1 MCGITGFFNKE
12 KASELTLRALHIL
25 SGRGKDGTGAAGPG
39 WKEYADAAEKLHLP
53 HENNI
58 IGHTLHSMINFT
70 RQPLV
75 HAGIFT
81 SNCEIYN
88 WKELAEACRIDAS
101 NDSDLLVKLIEQR
114 LHDDNV
120 NTADPTAEM
129 RNICGALDML
139 RRVYAFA
146 YWLEGVV
153 YIARDII
160 GLKPLWYSF
169 SEGFAFA
176 SEKKALKTTGYTDIK
191 ELNPR
196 EILAYDIKNG
206 TVDRYTRNFF
216 FITPQ
221 HEGTFE
227 QIAEQVQQLL
237 ENAVKIRFPD
247 QPFGILFSGG
257 LDSTILAY
265 MCRKLGKIP
274 GKDFKCYSAGL
285 RDVQEPPD
293 IEYAKKVA
301 AALGLELVVYQID
314 LEQVEEYLKPV
325 VPLVEDPNV
334 PMVGVAL
341 TMYTACKAAK
351 EDGIRVMLSGS
362 GADVLFAGYDR
373 HKRSTDISRDCYAD
387 VLKIYEKNTY
397 RDDVV
402 SMYNNIEMRV
412 PYLDKRFV
420 EYGLKIPPEF
430 KINDTENKLI
440 LRRVEE
446 RLGIPA
452 QFTRR
457 KKQVAQYGSRFDK
470 AIDRLTRKAGYDTKT
485 EYLKQF
491 YDHPNLKLG
500 VLFSSGKDSN
510 YAMYIMQQQ
519 NYAIECL
526 ITIKSINPDSYMFHT
541 PNIGLAQLQAE
552 AMGIP
557 LIEQITLGEKE
568 TELEDLKM
576 AILHAKQEF
585 GIEGVVTGALYSNY
599 QRERIERIC
608 DELGLRVFSPL
619 WHIDQEKESRQLLA
633 LGFRFIF
640 SSVAA
645 YGLNSKWVGRI
656 ITENDIDHLV
666 KLNEKIGRNVAG
678 EGDEF
683 ESYVV
688 DAPMYKKEIEIRQF
702 EVIELD
708 EYTAKVVITDAVLV
722 DKAEE

>member
-1 MCGITGFFNKE
+1 MCGITGFFNRE
-12 KASELTLRALHIL
+12 NAAEITLRALHIL
-25 SGRGKDGTGAAGPG
+25 ADRGKDGTGAAGSG
-39 WKEYADAAEKLHLP
+39 WMEYADAPEKLHLP

-58 IGHTLHSMINFT
+58 IGHTLHSMVNFT

-75 HAGIFT
+75 YAGIFA

-88 WKELAEACRIDAS
+88 WKEMVGTFLVDAS
-101 NDSDLLVKLIEQR
+101 NDSDMLVKLIEQR
-114 LHDDNV
+114 LHDEHV
-120 NTADPTAEM
+120 NTSDPAAVM
-129 RNICGALDML
+129 QNICGTLDML
-139 RRVYAFA
+139 RGVYAFA
-146 YWLEGVV
+146 YWLEDTV
-153 YIARDII
+153 YVARDII
-160 GLKPLWYSF
+160 GLKPLWYSL

-176 SEKKALKTTGYTDIK
+176 SEKKALEATGYTEIK

-196 EILAYDIKNG
+196 EMLAYGIKNG

-216 FITPQ
+216 TIVPR

-237 ENAVKIRFPD
+237 ENAMNIRIPD
-247 QPFGILFSGG
+247 EPFGILFSGG

-265 MCRKLGKIP
+265 MCRRLGKIP

-285 RDVQEPPD
+285 MDVLEPPD
-293 IEYAKKVA
+293 IEHARRVA
-301 AALGLELVVYQID
+301 QTLGLELVVYQID
-314 LEQVEEYLKPV
+314 LEQVEEYLKTV
-325 VPLVEDPNV
+325 VPLVEDTNV
-334 PMVGVAL
+334 PKVGVAL

-351 EDGIRVMLSGS
+351 EDGMRVMFSGS
-362 GADVLFAGYDR
+362 GADELFAGYDR

-387 VLKIYEKNTY
+387 ILKIYEKNTY

-402 SMYNNIEMRV
+402 SMYNNIEIRV

-440 LRRVEE
+440 LRRVGK

-452 QFTRR
+452 QFTQR
-457 KKQVAQYGSRFDK
+457 KKQAAQYGSRFDK
-470 AIDRLTRKAGYDTKT
+470 AIYRLARKAGYDTKT
-485 EYLKQF
+485 DYLKQF

-552 AMGIP
+552 AMGVP
-557 LIEQITLGEKE
+557 LIEQITQGEKE
-568 TELEDLKM
+568 SELEDLKK
-576 AILHAKQEF
+576 AILQAKQEF

-608 DELGLRVFSPL
+608 DELGLKVFSPL
-619 WHIDQEKESRQLLA
+619 WHIDQEKEMRQLLT

-656 ITENDIDHLV
+656 ITENDIDRLV
-666 KLNEKIGRNVAG
+666 KLNEKIGLNVAG
-678 EGDEF
+678 EGGEF
-683 ESYVV
+683 ESFVV
-688 DAPMYKKEIEIRQF
+688 DAPMYKKKIEIREF

-708 EYTAKVVITDAVLV
+708 EYTAKVAITDAVLV
-722 DKAEE
+722 DKE